1 MLKKIAAICLL
12 GASIAFPGTAHAAD
26 KIRVGVTTTGIP
38 FTFVDPQTKEIKGA
52 MVDLAKAIAADN
64 GLEASFEI
72 VAFSALIPSLATGKI
87 DMISAGMLIT
97 DQRKE
102 AASFSSPV
110 FSYGEAM
117 FVAADD
123 KQNYTLDA
131 LKGQPVGAQIGSAF
145 VDPLK
150 ELGIFSE
157 VKLYDGIADI
167 MREVKLGRIKA
178 GFGDQPIVAY
188 QIANNPGLGVRLVDG
203 YKPLK
208 SSDVAPAVAKQNADL
223 LSKINASVA
232 KLKASGELSR
242 IFAKYGL

>member
-1 MLKKIAAICLL
+1 
-12 GASIAFPGTAHAAD
+12 
-26 KIRVGVTTTGIP
+26 V
-38 FTFVDPQTKEIKGA
+38 
-52 MVDLAKAIAADN
+52 ADN
-64 GLEASFEI
+64 GLEASLEI
-72 VAFSALIPSLATGKI
+72 VAFSALIPSLNTGKI
-87 DMISAGMLIT
+87 DIISAGMLIT

-102 AASFSSPV
+102 AVNFSSPV

-117 FVAADD
+117 FVAAND

-145 VDPLK
+145 VEPLK
-150 ELGIFSE
+150 ALGIFSE

-188 QIANNPGLGVRLVDG
+188 QIANNPDLGVRLVDG
-203 YKPLK
+203 YRPLK
-208 SSDVAPAVAKQNADL
+208 SGDIAPGVAKRNADL

-232 KLKASGELSR
+232 KLKASGELAR

>member
-12 GASIAFPGTAHAAD
+12 GASLAFPGTAHAAD

-38 FTFVDPQTKEIKGA
+38 FTFVDPATKEIKGA

-72 VAFSALIPSLATGKI
+72 VAFSALIPSLNTGKI

-150 ELGIFSE
+150 ALGIFSE
-157 VKLYDGIADI
+157 VRLYDGIADI
-167 MREVKLGRIKA
+167 MREAKLGRIKA

-203 YKPLK
+203 YRPLK
-208 SSDVAPAVAKQNADL
+208 SGDIAPAVAKQNADL
-223 LSKINASVA
+223 LLKINASIA
-232 KLKASGELSR
+232 KLKANGELSR